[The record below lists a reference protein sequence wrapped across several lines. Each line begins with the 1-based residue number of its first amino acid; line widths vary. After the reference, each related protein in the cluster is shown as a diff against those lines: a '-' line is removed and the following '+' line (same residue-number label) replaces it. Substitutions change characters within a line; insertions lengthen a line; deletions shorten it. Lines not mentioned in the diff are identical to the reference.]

1 MFYLSFIL
9 QEKIQVSVEYLKKYV
24 LYYFSKAEFK
34 IMSNMLPSLSNDR
47 DIQKQPPEV
56 F

>member
-1 MFYLSFIL
+1 MFHLSFIL
-9 QEKIQVSVEYLKKYV
+9 QEKIQVSADLLEKNV

-34 IMSNMLPSLSNDR
+34 IMSNMLPSLRNDR